1 MSDLDEIRRKRMAEL
16 EARQAAAQGQMQ
28 QQAQQQMQQQEAQ
41 RQFEEQKKALI
52 AQILTTEARSRLAN
66 LKLTKPELVNQIE
79 IQLIQSAQ
87 AGSLRGK
94 VTDEQLKVL
103 LRQIAGQKRE
113 IKITPT
119 DHAIETY
126 NTINE
131 KYIKIA
137 WEKLATIK
145 EKDKEIMI
153 KFLDYIE
160 NTI

>member
-28 QQAQQQMQQQEAQ
+28 QQAQQ
-41 RQFEEQKKALI
+41 
-52 AQILTTEARSRLAN
+52 QILTTEARSRLAN

-113 IKITPT
+113 IKITR
-119 DHAIETY
+119 
-126 NTINE
+126 
-131 KYIKIA
+131 K
-137 WEKLATIK
+137 
-145 EKDKEIMI
+145 
-153 KFLDYIE
+153 
-160 NTI
+160 